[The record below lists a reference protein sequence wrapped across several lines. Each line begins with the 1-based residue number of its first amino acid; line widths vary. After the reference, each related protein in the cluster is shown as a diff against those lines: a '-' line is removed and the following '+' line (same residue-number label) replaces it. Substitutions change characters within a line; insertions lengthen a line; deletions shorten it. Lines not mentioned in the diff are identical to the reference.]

1 LIGDGAVPLQAM
13 LDKCRQYA
21 LDATVDLSWGIYV
34 VYPEMPSP
42 SVLSRIQKARHRRY
56 H

>member
-1 LIGDGAVPLQAM
+1 M
-13 LDKCRQYA
+13 LDKRCKYA
-21 LDATVDLSWGIYV
+21 LGATVYLSWGIYV

-42 SVLSRIQKARHRRY
+42 FVLSRIQKARHRRY